1 MLHLN
6 ITFPEDLKEE
16 LDKEAK
22 REHTQRSTL
31 IQKAVRTYL
40 EVKKRKSLQERMKE
54 GYIEQAAES
63 RAICKEWESTL
74 ADGLDDD

>member
-6 ITFPEDLKEE
+6 ITFPEDLKEA

-40 EVKKRKSLQERMKE
+40 EIKKRKSLQELMKE
-54 GYIEQAAES
+54 GYITEAAAS
-63 RAICKEWESTL
+63 RALCKEWESTL
-74 ADGLDDD
+74 ADGLDED